1 MVFPG
6 VAASELVRLTTYFER
21 LAAKIDGVGF
31 TSPAAVGSR
40 ILILNKN
47 PFRNNRKSAGRVYDL
62 SSLKAEADT

>member
-40 ILILNKN
+40 ILIL
-47 PFRNNRKSAGRVYDL
+47 L
-62 SSLKAEADT
+62 SETTTKALAECTI